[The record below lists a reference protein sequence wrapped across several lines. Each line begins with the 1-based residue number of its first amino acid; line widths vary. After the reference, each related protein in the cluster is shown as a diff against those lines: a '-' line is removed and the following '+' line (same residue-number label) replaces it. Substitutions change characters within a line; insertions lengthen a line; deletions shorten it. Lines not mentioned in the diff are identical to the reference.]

1 MATSKNSG
9 DKGKSEA
16 KKSEGSAKAD
26 KADKA
31 AENGSESF
39 GDKIRAGAVAG
50 SLFTKAAAVAVGGLG
65 VSAVL
70 GMMQNDGYRR
80 FSLSYLTAF
89 MWALTIGLG
98 ALFWVILQHLVG
110 AKWSTAL
117 RRSGELLTAT
127 LPVLGILALPI
138 VLPIFLGHDVIY
150 EWANS
155 ANVEHDHALAHK
167 AAYLNPGFF
176 LVRFIVYFGFWTLIS
191 RYYLGQ
197 SLAQDKGGAADAP
210 LRMQRVAGPAMIGFA
225 LTLTFLAFDLLMSL
239 DPHWFSTIFG
249 VYYFA
254 SCVLAINSTLV
265 LSSMWLQ
272 GQGLLKKSITVEHF
286 HDLGKMMFAFTVFW
300 AYVGFSQFMLIWYAN
315 LPEETGWFKER
326 FLGDWG
332 TVSWVLLFGHFVV
345 PFFGLI
351 SRQVKRHRKALAFW
365 ACWVLAVIYVD
376 MYWLVMPNMRTE
388 GEVPFALIDVTCW
401 VGMAAALIATVAYAA
416 KNVNLIPVKDPRLP
430 RSLAFENI

>member
-1 MATSKNSG
+1 MATSKNSD

-16 KKSEGSAKAD
+16 KKGEGSTKPEKAGES
-26 KADKA
+26 AH
-31 AENGSESF
+31 ENF
-39 GDKIRAGAVAG
+39 GDNIRAGAVAS
-50 SLFTKAAAVAVGGLG
+50 SLFGKAAAVAAFGLG
-65 VSAVL
+65 ISAVL

-197 SLAQDKGGAADAP
+197 SLLQDKGGAEGAP
-210 LRMQRVAGPAMIGFA
+210 LRLQRVAGPAMIGFA
-225 LTLTFLAFDLLMSL
+225 LTLTFLSFDLLMSL

-265 LSSMWLQ
+265 LSTMWLQ
-272 GQGLLKKSITVEHF
+272 GKGVLQKSITVEHF

-300 AYVGFSQFMLIWYAN
+300 AYVGFAQFMLIWYAN
-315 LPEETGWFKER
+315 MPEETGWFKER
-326 FLGDWG
+326 FAGDWG
-332 TVSWVLLFGHFVV
+332 TVSWALLFGHFIV
-345 PFFGLI
+345 PFFGLL
-351 SRQVKRHRKALAFW
+351 SRQVKRHRKGLAFW
-365 ACWVLAVIYVD
+365 ACWVLAVIYLD
-376 MYWLVMPNMRTE
+376 MYWLVMPNMKTE
-388 GEVPFALIDVTCW
+388 GEVPFALIDITCW
-401 VGMAAALIATVAYAA
+401 VGMASALIATAAYAA
-416 KNVNLIPVKDPRLP
+416 KNVNLVPVKDPRLS

>member
-16 KKSEGSAKAD
+16 TKGGGSEKVSKPPESAH
-26 KADKA
+26 
-31 AENGSESF
+31 ESF
-39 GDKIRAGAVAG
+39 GDNIRAGAVAS
-50 SLFTKAAAVAVGGLG
+50 SLFVKAAVVAVAGLG
-65 VSAVL
+65 ISAVL
-70 GMMQNDGYRR
+70 GMMQNDGFRR

-89 MWALTIGLG
+89 MWALTIGAG

-127 LPVLGILALPI
+127 LPVLGVLALPI
-138 VLPIFLGHDVIY
+138 VVPIFLGHDVIY
-150 EWANS
+150 EWANK
-155 ANVEHDHALAHK
+155 AHLEHDEALAHK

-191 RYYLGQ
+191 RYYTSQ

-265 LSSMWLQ
+265 LSTMWLQ
-272 GQGLLKKSITVEHF
+272 GRGLLKKTITVEHF

-315 LPEETGWFKER
+315 MPEETGWFKER
-326 FLGDWG
+326 FAGDWG
-332 TVSWVLLFGHFVV
+332 NVSWALLFGHFVV
-345 PFFGLI
+345 PFFGLL
-351 SRQVKRHRKALAFW
+351 SRQVKRHRKGLAFW
-365 ACWVLAVIYVD
+365 ACWVLAVIYLD
-376 MYWLVMPNMRTE
+376 MYWLVMPNLKTE
-388 GEVPFALIDVTCW
+388 GEAPFALIDITCL
-401 VGMAAALIATVAYAA
+401 VGMAGALIATVAFAA
-416 KNVNLIPVKDPRLP
+416 KNVNLVPIKDPRLP